1 MSNQDISRKI
11 NQLKDTA
18 RFGRHQFM
26 NLGKNAII
34 KIFGKGRNAVSFI
47 AVRGVKEFDEITE
60 YLYNSEQTIV
70 DDYSL
75 ITFQE
80 ELCRLLKRLNQENRK
95 AILADWKGF
104 IKELKDRPDISVKS
118 LASIYGVTMNERTV
132 TLGDFTI
139 YKPSEINQLIT
150 NEYPRISKSKKS
162 QLNFGGSYVIGI
174 TVKAKDFQKCYELA
188 DKAFSSFENV
198 ANFITAGF
206 HKTNR
211 IGIFNYSFSKKVV
224 SISLTQDKVSKST
237 KTLEQFGIIPI
248 DNPLYQDVENGNKE
262 MWQWITIRRNDLQ
275 QKILDS
281 IEWAGKALVE
291 SDDSK
296 ALLQYIIS
304 IEALLQYDE
313 GKFIVPSI
321 VSQLSDMVAF
331 LLGESHKQ
339 RVSYS
344 NYIKDLYKIRSS
356 ITHSGKSNIND
367 ISLHTAHVLTH
378 KIIRKIITHPPYKT
392 FVTKKSLC
400 KYLIELK
407 FGIPEN
413 DSL

>member
-1 MSNQDISRKI
+1 MSNQDISRKL
-11 NQLKDTA
+11 NQLKDSA
-18 RFGRHQFM
+18 KFGRHQFM
-26 NLGKNAII
+26 NLGKDAII
-34 KIFGKGRNAVSFI
+34 KIFGKGKNAVSFI
-47 AVRGVKEFDEITE
+47 AVRRVREFNEISE
-60 YLYNSEQTIV
+60 YLYNSEQAIV
-70 DDYSL
+70 AVYSL

-80 ELCRLLKRLNQENRK
+80 ELCGLLRIINQENRK
-95 AILADWKGF
+95 ANLADWKGF
-104 IKELKDRPDISVKS
+104 VKGLKEKPDISVKS
-118 LASIYGVTMNERTV
+118 LASIYGVTMIQPTL

-139 YKPSEINQLIT
+139 YKPSEVNQLIIA
-150 NEYPRISKSKKS
+150 EYPKMPKSKKS
-162 QLNFGGSYVIGI
+162 QLNFGGTYVIGI
-174 TVKAKDFQKCYELA
+174 TVKSKDFQKCYELA
-188 DKAFSSFENV
+188 DKAFYSFENV
-198 ANFITAGF
+198 ANFVTAGF

-224 SISLTQDKVSKST
+224 SISLTQDKFNKST

-248 DNPLYQDVENGNKE
+248 DNPIYQDIENGNKK
-262 MWQWITIRRNDLQ
+262 MWEWITLERNDLQ

-344 NYIKDLYKIRSS
+344 TYIKDLYKIRSS
-356 ITHSGKSNIND
+356 ITHSGKSNISD
-367 ISLHTAHVLTH
+367 MSLHTAHILTH
-378 KIIRKIITHPPYKT
+378 KIIRKIITTSPYNT
-392 FVTKKSLC
+392 FVSKKSLC

-407 FGIPEN
+407 YGIPES
-413 DSL
+413 DSA